1 MASDSASSSSTLV
14 RLVTAALAF
23 LDSDAAFGSS
33 DDRTRWAKERLRR
46 VVEDVVVADHE
57 DGGDPPQ
64 LRVIRGSRA
73 ET

>member
-1 MASDSASSSSTLV
+1 MASDSASSSSTLL

-33 DDRTRWAKERLRR
+33 DDRTLWAKARLRR
-46 VVEDVVVADHE
+46 VVEDRVVADHE

-64 LRVIRGSRA
+64 EQVVQGSRA
-73 ET
+73 QT